1 MSLCPQCNS
10 IDLTDPHA
18 DILLGPYTSLLEKSQ
33 RIIDPATSS
42 SSSSSSSSSTHCEA
56 CLYFITILHHSSLY
70 ANRREELQNKIVF
83 LYMHGLDV
91 RDVGR
96 VEKKRWGR
104 MDMRFDVCAGEDYE
118 GELGGGRLDNKGQ
131 DHLPVD
137 RVRKVPHSLD
147 GRDGLDG
154 IKEWMRDCGR
164 NHEVCR
170 SPRNGVEILPKRLV
184 RISSDVEVPP
194 MLVETSGLASI
205 DYLAL
210 SARSFEETQNT
221 REGPTLETLSILDTA
236 GKSLDPSSLPKAFA
250 DAFTITRGLGFEYI
264 YIAAL
269 CHVSDDPLTLI
280 SIFSQATLLLS
291 ADNVQS
297 PAEGLIQ
304 ERAIFNSPPLG
315 INKDRYLRLSCL
327 RNHADLDSSPLST
340 SGWALIERMLAPRV
354 LHFTKRQLI
363 WECADGWKFEASNVE
378 DKQYGSGMIRGT
390 YQKPLTQP
398 YVTEYL
404 SRAPGHLSE
413 PTAGDNTQ
421 HSNLDEYA
429 QRLETWYQIIST
441 LSSSTFRSPLDKSPA
456 LSLLAK
462 IIDNDTF
469 GHNLSGVFSKD
480 IAYGLA
486 WARVNSLLTPD
497 RDVHAPSWSWAS
509 VHGSISHMYTSY
521 PPSILHRRAVH
532 SSWIDTYTPHLVPH
546 DPSSSLSHPSS
557 SSSSPTNTISLS
569 LHLQA
574 SLTSLLHLCEYFQPE
589 FPQYTINLALEQS
602 PIFDCPCCGPR
613 SDDVQNSG
621 MGEFEKRKDHYFAMY
636 LAGDLDFESE
646 DPDQWKVSRVADLL
660 VLREVEVEEE
670 AEGGMVGRRGGDG
683 DGDRNKVIVRDGIV
697 TYERVGLLRLNF
709 TAFEKSEVDEVS
721 IQEKFDGVGWERK
734 TIRLV

>member
-1 MSLCPQCNS
+1 MSLCSQCNS
-10 IDLTDPHA
+10 IDLTDLHA
-18 DILLGPYTSLLEKSQ
+18 DILLGPYNSMLEKSRQ
-33 RIIDPATSS
+33 IIDSTSS
-42 SSSSSSSSSTHCEA
+42 SSSSSASHCEA

-70 ANRREELQNKIVF
+70 ANRREDLQNKIVS

-91 RDVGR
+91 RDADAMK
-96 VEKKRWGR
+96 KKRWRR
-104 MDMRFDVCAGEDYE
+104 MDMQFDVCAGEDYK
-118 GELGGGRLDNKGQ
+118 GELGEGRLDNEGKK
-131 DHLPVD
+131 HLPVD
-137 RVRKVPHSLD
+137 RVRKVPHSL
-147 GRDGLDG
+147 GGQDGLDRV
-154 IKEWMRDCGR
+154 KEWMRDCGR

-170 SPRNGVEILPKRLV
+170 SPNGVEILPKRLV

-210 SARSFEETQNT
+210 SARSFVETQNT
-221 REGPTLETLSILDTA
+221 GESPTLETLSILDTA
-236 GKSLDPSSLPKAFA
+236 GKSFDPSSLPKAFSY
-250 DAFTITRGLGFEYI
+250 AFTITRRLGFEYI

-269 CHVSDDPLTLI
+269 CQVSDDPLNLI
-280 SIFSQATLLLS
+280 SIFSQASLLLS
-291 ADNVQS
+291 ADNVES
-297 PAEGLIQ
+297 PTEGLIQ

-327 RNHADLDSSPLST
+327 RNHADLDSSPLSI
-340 SGWALIERMLAPRV
+340 SGWALIERILAPRV

-378 DKQYGSGMIRGT
+378 DKQYGSGMIRET
-390 YQKPLTQP
+390 YQKTLTQP

-404 SRAPGHLSE
+404 SRAAGNLSE
-413 PTAGDNTQ
+413 SRTQDENQ

-429 QRLETWYQIIST
+429 HRLEIWYQIIST

-456 LSLLAK
+456 LSLLTK

-469 GHNLSGVFSKD
+469 GHNLSGIFSRN

-521 PPSILHRRAVH
+521 PRSILHRRATH
-532 SSWIDTYTPHLVPH
+532 PSWIDTYTPHLLSH
-546 DPSSSLSHPSS
+546 DPSPSPSHPSS
-557 SSSSPTNTISLS
+557 SSSSSSSPANTISHPSTSPLS
-569 LHLQA
+569 LSLNLQA
-574 SLTSLLHLCEYFQPE
+574 SITSLLHLCEYFQPD
-589 FPQYTINLALEQS
+589 FPEYTTNLVLDQS

-613 SDDVQNSG
+613 SDEVQNSG
-621 MGEFEKRKDHYFAMY
+621 ISEFEKRKDHYFAIY

-646 DPDQWKVSRVADLL
+646 DLDHYKVSRFADLL
-660 VLREVEVEEE
+660 VLRTV
-670 AEGGMVGRRGGDG
+670 EGGEGGRGGGDG
-683 DGDRNKVIVRDGIV
+683 DGDEKEVVGDEIV
-697 TYERVGLLRLNF
+697 TYERVGLLRLSF
-709 TAFEKSEVDEVS
+709 TTFKKSEDDEVS
-721 IQEKFDGVGWERK
+721 IQKKFDGVGWERK